1 MRGKSVLRWAGALAL
16 LVSAREVVDEP
27 PYADA
32 RSLSAADAAA
42 LASALRALRARLA
55 AATSSEDAASREAG
69 GGGDDEQSDD
79 DDEKSGARAHG
90 ARAHA
95 HGALRAL
102 KVLLAPGTAPNTS
115 KAD

>member
-1 MRGKSVLRWAGALAL
+1 MGND
-16 LVSAREVVDEP
+16 VVTKKVTDTQVH
-27 PYADA
+27 YINFTG
-32 RSLSAADAAA
+32 RRAAA
-42 LASALRALRARLA
+42 ALRALRARLA
-55 AATSSEDAASREAG
+55 AATSSEEAAS
-69 GGGDDEQSDD
+69 DEQSDD

>member
-1 MRGKSVLRWAGALAL
+1 MTDLRT
-16 LVSAREVVDEP
+16 SAQRKN
-27 PYADA
+27 ADG
-32 RSLSAADAAA
+32 SPT
-42 LASALRALRARLA
+42 A
-55 AATSSEDAASREAG
+55 AATSSEEAAS
-69 GGGDDEQSDD
+69 DEQSDD